1 MGKKGCSVLTS
12 KEATTKKKYKISIPF
27 YVVLVI
33 SDVCAEEIYFAST
46 TAYYFYYYPYV
57 KTSAQ
62 S

>member
-1 MGKKGCSVLTS
+1 VLS
-12 KEATTKKKYKISIPF
+12 FDLKRGYNQKKKYKISIPF